1 MMDFAS
7 ITYLPDTRSKSVSNL
22 ERVFT
27 KDFTLSIELSEIRIV
42 FILNASLWLILNSS
56 LSYKEKG
63 TKSIE
68 NEGVFMRRVAFH
80 TLGCKVNTYET
91 EAMQE
96 MMKAAG
102 YTIVD
107 FEDCADVYVINTCS
121 VTNVA
126 DKKSRQMLHR
136 AKKINPDAIVVA
148 AGCYVQADAEKVKKD
163 EKVDIIIGNNVK
175 KDIVQIIDEYL
186 SEKKP
191 EYLID
196 INATNEFENLFVS
209 EISDHTRAF
218 IKIQDG
224 CNQFCSYCIIPFTR
238 GRVRSRKS
246 EDILR
251 EVEQLSKKGYKEM
264 VLTGIH
270 LTSYGFDF
278 SQGEPIGDLL
288 SLIQAIGRV
297 KGVERIR
304 IGSLEPR
311 IITEEFICGLKE
323 VEQFC
328 PHFHLSLQSGSDDTL
343 QRMNRKY
350 SAEEFRAG
358 VEIIRKFYPLAA
370 ITTDIIVGFPGET
383 EKTFQESYDFVKEI
397 GFFEMHIFPYSVREG
412 TKAAQMKNQ
421 LTQKEKSE
429 RALKLAKLNEEM
441 SKQFRQAHLGREE
454 WVLLEEEVEIE
465 GKKYMIGHTKE
476 YLKVAVKGENLTKNS
491 LVCGKISSFLT
502 SEVMLIEKNAIA
514 QWR

>member
-1 MMDFAS
+1 M
-7 ITYLPDTRSKSVSNL
+7 
-22 ERVFT
+22 
-27 KDFTLSIELSEIRIV
+27 
-42 FILNASLWLILNSS
+42 
-56 LSYKEKG
+56 
-63 TKSIE
+63 
-68 NEGVFMRRVAFH
+68 
-80 TLGCKVNTYET
+80 
-91 EAMQE
+91 
-96 MMKAAG
+96 
-102 YTIVD
+102 
-107 FEDCADVYVINTCS
+107 
-121 VTNVA
+121 
-126 DKKSRQMLHR
+126 
-136 AKKINPDAIVVA
+136 
-148 AGCYVQADAEKVKKD
+148 
-163 EKVDIIIGNNVK
+163 
-175 KDIVQIIDEYL
+175 
-186 SEKKP
+186 
-191 EYLID
+191 
-196 INATNEFENLFVS
+196 
-209 EISDHTRAF
+209 
-218 IKIQDG
+218 
-224 CNQFCSYCIIPFTR
+224 
-238 GRVRSRKS
+238 RSRKS

-251 EVEQLSKKGYKEM
+251 EVGQLSKKGYKEM

-278 SQGEPIGDLL
+278 PQGEPIGDLL